1 MENKQ
6 GAERYILRHPHPPEE
21 VHMFSERF
29 RAARVVTA
37 SALVAVFAAPS
48 AALAETGADHLVSP
62 NALQKAAVNA
72 SAERAQNVE
81 TLRAYF
87 GTERA
92 QKAMESAHM
101 NPAQVTKAVAGLSDT
116 ELAQL
121 AQRAT
126 KSQADFAAGYIG
138 DRDLILILIAIAAL
152 VLIIV
157 AVR

>member
-1 MENKQ
+1 
-6 GAERYILRHPHPPEE
+6 
-21 VHMFSERF
+21 MFSERF
-29 RAARVVTA
+29 RSTRIVTA
-37 SALVAVFAAPS
+37 SALVAFFAAPS
-48 AALAETGADHLVSP
+48 AVLAETGAEHLVSTST
-62 NALQKAAVNA
+62 LQTAAVNA
-72 SAERAQNVE
+72 SAEREQNVE
-81 TLRAYF
+81 TLRAFF
-87 GTERA
+87 GTAQA

-126 KSQADFAAGYIG
+126 KAQADFAAGYIG
-138 DRDLILILIAIAAL
+138 DHDLLLILIVIAAL